1 MSKETKSSLI
11 PIVPETIISNSFDEL
26 TKRFDKFEDKTTN
39 SIKNVKSEVSHFT
52 DWLNN
57 FECGVGRKFIKI
69 DNQFE
74 DNKME
79 ILELKCE
86 IKSLRKLISDLI
98 AIFGIIL
105 VLIILGS
112 LIYFLAR

>member
-52 DWLNN
+52 DWLSD
-57 FECGVGRKFIKI
+57 FERSVARKYNKI
-69 DNQFE
+69 DDKLE
-74 DNKME
+74 DNNIK
-79 ILELKCE
+79 ILELECE
-86 IKSLRKLISDLI
+86 IKSLKKKINDLM
-98 AIFGIIL
+98 AIFGIIM
-105 VLIILGS
+105 LIALGS
-112 LIYFLAR
+112 LIYFIVK